1 VATVGLNPS
10 ATEFSSDIGEWKPAT
25 ERLPLVTDFGVRE
38 RDRLSAVD
46 VKRAVKQR
54 AEYFRRAHHPFFD
67 SLQGLLSAVNTEW
80 NYELG
85 TAVHVDLVACGTWRA
100 WSELSERTTDT
111 LVGNCQKHLIQTL
124 TELPDEALL
133 LLDGRTV
140 NTALA
145 VNFGSGER
153 IEEHVGNV
161 TVWRGTL
168 QIDGRCFKYAGWS
181 RPVNYLANWFA
192 LVGWLRRE

>member
-1 VATVGLNPS
+1 MKKPVESCMDCWGSCANAAIMWQCLPVPAFGSHKSERVRVATVGLNPS

-145 VNFGSGER
+145 V
-153 IEEHVGNV
+153 
-161 TVWRGTL
+161 
-168 QIDGRCFKYAGWS
+168 
-181 RPVNYLANWFA
+181 
-192 LVGWLRRE
+192 